1 MQASLDKSLMKV
13 SMTFSH
19 SLAASRKQFLRSI
32 NYRGEG
38 DIIDVVQGATN
49 NSNTIILLT

>member
-49 NSNTIILLT
+49 YSNTIILT